1 MLTTEVTNGT
11 CQPAR
16 VTSTECTKRRL
27 APSALSSYG
36 RRARQA
42 LWPSRQVPEPA
53 QVDNADAT
61 NRIGGPRIRHSRGP
75 LSETCDSRARSGT
88 DTEPDGSARFT
99 RYRIRSITQLFGQ
112 ARGWWLVCIVPG
124 ERPCSPLAGTKL
136 NGEQPNRRRIVD
148 HLQCHRRVQMSGMT
162 SESPRPV
169 CAR

>member
-1 MLTTEVTNGT
+1 MHETTEGPWTTVVISAARGRGSLTDSGGAGT
-11 CQPAR
+11 CTGRQH
-16 VTSTECTKRRL
+16 RRSKSHL
-27 APSALSSYG
+27 RAPNSA
-36 RRARQA
+36 
-42 LWPSRQVPEPA
+42 WSRL
-53 QVDNADAT
+53 
-61 NRIGGPRIRHSRGP
+61 RGP
-75 LSETCDSRARSGT
+75 LSETCDSRARNGT
-88 DTEPDGSARFT
+88 DTKPDGSVGFT

-136 NGEQPNRRRIVD
+136 NGEQPNQRRIVD